1 MKPCHSRG
9 RALSRCFSL
18 DGQECPVKASLS
30 ERVLVVQDSA
40 PAPRRKRSGRRLGA
54 TQTAGWRL
62 SDHGGPRAPAGGSD
76 DWRQELALPTP
87 FQRWHL
93 ERCSAQ
99 ESPPRAGNQA
109 TECDCQRVGHPGDW
123 RQGILENISTKGSA
137 SFLLTKGSLARLAEE
152 IIKERGS
159 RFDTLT
165 IVMKRPI
172 PWGSSFSPQHRER
185 MERSS
190 LEPFNPS
197 PANDDLNRRI
207 RRMNPRIH
215 ADHRGWRV
223 ATPHVLV
230 R

>member
-1 MKPCHSRG
+1 MVRNVRSRHLFLNVCWWYRIQRRPLG
-9 RALSRCFSL
+9 A
-18 DGQECPVKASLS
+18 
-30 ERVLVVQDSA
+30 SA
-40 PAPRRKRSGRRLGA
+40 PAAVWGRPRPLAGASVITGVHALLPVDRTTGGR
-54 TQTAGWRL
+54 
-62 SDHGGPRAPAGGSD
+62 
-76 DWRQELALPTP
+76 ELALPTP

-159 RFDTLT
+159 RFETLT
-165 IVMKRPI
+165 IVMKRPV
-172 PWGSSFSPQHRER
+172 PWGSSFSPLHRER

-207 RRMNPRIH
+207 RRMNPRNH
-215 ADHRGWRV
+215 ADHKGWRV